1 MLALLK
7 CIFQLLEFSEWKM
20 NDILLLYNNTPDLV
34 QINRSSLVSI
44 NNLMI
49 RMRQVLSLELHV
61 TKNRRI
67 QQIIEK
73 IDAMLA

>member
-1 MLALLK
+1 MLYWPKLTWLGELIKAV
-7 CIFQLLEFSEWKM
+7 IIGF
-20 NDILLLYNNTPDLV
+20 LV

-67 QQIIEK
+67 EKIIEK

>member
-1 MLALLK
+1 
-7 CIFQLLEFSEWKM
+7 M

-49 RMRQVLSLELHV
+49 RMRQVLSLEQHV